1 MKYINYFETLEE
13 YESWIN
19 IEENAEEV
27 YRTEEKI
34 CVDGVI
40 LSHTYK
46 DYEEEVNKNDFW
58 ILREKQKD
66 IDILTSFLVTVIPI
80 VMLYSEA
87 LGISENTIPYCIL
100 MIVLGVASHYA
111 SRIRGEGD
119 VEDAKQKAKRVLGYP
134 EKQ

>member
-1 MKYINYFETLEE
+1 MGGTMKYIKYFETLEE

-46 DYEEEVNKNDFW
+46 DYEEEVNKNDF
-58 ILREKQKD
+58 
-66 IDILTSFLVTVIPI
+66 
-80 VMLYSEA
+80 
-87 LGISENTIPYCIL
+87 
-100 MIVLGVASHYA
+100 
-111 SRIRGEGD
+111 
-119 VEDAKQKAKRVLGYP
+119 
-134 EKQ
+134 

>member
-1 MKYINYFETLEE
+1 MKYIKYFETLEE

-46 DYEEEVNKNDFW
+46 DYEEEVNLND
-58 ILREKQKD
+58 L
-66 IDILTSFLVTVIPI
+66 
-80 VMLYSEA
+80 
-87 LGISENTIPYCIL
+87 
-100 MIVLGVASHYA
+100 
-111 SRIRGEGD
+111 
-119 VEDAKQKAKRVLGYP
+119 
-134 EKQ
+134 